1 MTEQDIKN
9 KNLVVITYLKNIIND
24 YLIKAE
30 YSTNDKDINVIVVQ
44 EDAGPKVVFY
54 DSDNP
59 LFNYYNVNIYGDSIK
74 SEKDTSVTIGQ
85 LIGKSVL
92 LDFKFKNK
100 TQKWQII
107 FMQMSNPRTIEYL
120 DIRRVAYTTTLKCIV
135 NRVA

>member
-44 EDAGPKVVFY
+44 EDAGEKVVFY

-92 LDFKFKNK
+92 LDFNFKNE

-135 NRVA
+135 NRIA

>member
-9 KNLVVITYLKNIIND
+9 KNLVVITYLKTIIDD

-30 YSTNDKDINVIVVQ
+30 YSTNDNDINVIVVQ
-44 EDAGPKVVFY
+44 EEAGDKVVFY

-59 LFNYYNVNIYGDSIK
+59 LFNYYNVNIYGDSVK

-92 LDFKFKNK
+92 LDFNFKNE

-135 NRVA
+135 NRIA